1 MINTRYA
8 ANTTVTVEKSQAEV
22 TAILRKYGANR
33 FGTMEDEKSAYLMF
47 DFKGLSV
54 QMEVPLPPLSEFS
67 RTETGR
73 PRGMAQQED
82 ARSQAIKQRWRA
94 LVLAV
99 KAKLEAVEIGISTV
113 EKEFMAFVMMPDGR
127 QLGDHVLPVLGEMV
141 KTGKMPLMLGGPK

>member
-1 MINTRYA
+1 MT
-8 ANTTVTVEKSQAEV
+8 
-22 TAILRKYGANR
+22 
-33 FGTMEDEKSAYLMF
+33 
-47 DFKGLSV
+47 
-54 QMEVPLPPLSEFS
+54 
-67 RTETGR
+67 
-73 PRGMAQQED
+73 QQEE

-127 QLGDHVLPVLGEMV
+127 QLSDHVLPVLGEMV